1 MDSKME
7 RNSLPE
13 TASLEMLDSCL
24 EGKGKVGLAE
34 GTLESVPAAVAK
46 IYQLGLR
53 DGVGGG

>member
-1 MDSKME
+1 ME